1 MTKGFF
7 KRKTEA
13 WLLLLTAVVT
23 LTAVVSLELAQGNE
37 LSSSIFLL
45 VGGFFLIFLVA
56 HLVMNWVAPDADQV
70 ILPVAALLNGLGL
83 VMIYRIDLAT
93 GMSLAKS
100 QIMWMVVGVGL
111 LVAVLVFLKDHRSLQ
126 DYAYLMGLV
135 GLVLLALPIVWP
147 TSLNADANVWISIG
161 PFSIQP
167 GEFAKILLLLF
178 FAALLVSKRR
188 LFSVTGKS
196 LLGLQFPRMRDM
208 GPLFLV
214 WGLAMVIS
222 AAQND
227 FGPALLLFAT
237 VLGML
242 YIVTERASWVVLGVG
257 LASVGAIAVYQVSDK
272 IQTRVA
278 NFVDPF
284 ADFHNRGLQLAQ
296 SLFGLSYGGIT
307 GKGLGEGYPEL
318 IPVVQSD
325 FILSAFGEELGLIG
339 LSAILLLYAI
349 FVLRGFTVSM
359 HASDSFGKLVAAGLS
374 LTVAVQVFV
383 VVAGISKL
391 MPMTGLTTPFLA
403 HGGSSL
409 LANYILLAILLR
421 ISDSARARR
430 AVQDEGSNSGGK
442 DATSDEKQGAAQN
455 NGEGEL
461 A

>member
-1 MTKGFF
+1 MIKGFF

-23 LTAVVSLELAQGNE
+23 LMAVVSLELAQGNE
-37 LSSSIFLL
+37 LSSGIILL

-70 ILPVAALLNGLGL
+70 MLPVAALLNGLGL

-100 QIMWMVVGVGL
+100 QIMWMVLGVGL

-178 FAALLVSKRR
+178 FAALLVNKRR

-242 YIVTERASWVVLGVG
+242 YIVTARASWVVLGVG
-257 LASVGAIAVYQVSDK
+257 LASIGAIAVYQVSDK

-430 AVQDEGSNSGGK
+430 AVQDEGSKSGK
-442 DATSDEKQGAAQN
+442 KHDDSDEKQRAAQN